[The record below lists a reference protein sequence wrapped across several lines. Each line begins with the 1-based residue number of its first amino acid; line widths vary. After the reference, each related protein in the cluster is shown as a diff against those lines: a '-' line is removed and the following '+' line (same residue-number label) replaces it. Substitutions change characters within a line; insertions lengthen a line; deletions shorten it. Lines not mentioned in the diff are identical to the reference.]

1 MPFLVWRDTQGE
13 DQETEVGDVLTIGRS
28 PDPKGGFDGTHL
40 QVADAHISRQHARIE
55 RTFRGLELHDVGSSN
70 GTRVNA
76 SPLSGYHVLD
86 DGDVIGVGGTIF
98 TFRLH
103 RLRGVAIVSGS
114 HTNERA
120 TTAHQTAILEF
131 PIAADIATDADLRH
145 NYERLRVAHKLS
157 RSIVADADP
166 KLVLQRIVDAALQI
180 FGADRCVILLHNAR
194 NDEYEPEIVRHLDPT
209 KSDETVMISRTILQ
223 QVIRDGNA
231 LISCDA
237 IHDARLSSSMS
248 IMMQGIRSTMT
259 VPLTIESRVRG
270 IIHLDSSR
278 AVPAF
283 DQRDLLLVQEFAEHA
298 ARALH
303 FAELAEA
310 RSQQNVAQ
318 QRLERLLPAS
328 IVADVMGGKRDLV
341 RGGDVREATVLFCDI
356 RGFTSMSEALA
367 PREVVD
373 ILNEYFELMVEQVF
387 AFEGALDKFIGDEI
401 MAVWGAHVPVEDHA
415 YKAVCAA
422 IQMQDSIG
430 QLNALRATRG
440 LRQIAAGVGINTGQ
454 LVAGYMGSHRAMNYT
469 VIGDTVNVAARL
481 CSAAGPGDIV
491 VSGAVAEALK
501 ARLRLEALP
510 ARPLKGKTET
520 VELFRV
526 LGH

>member
-1 MPFLVWRDTQGE
+1 MP
-13 DQETEVGDVLTIGRS
+13 
-28 PDPKGGFDGTHL
+28 
-40 QVADAHISRQHARIE
+40 DAHISRQHARIE
-55 RTFRGLELHDVGSSN
+55 RTFRGLELVDVGSSN

-76 SPLSGYHVLD
+76 TRLSGYHVLS
-86 DGDVIGVGGTIF
+86 DGDVIGLGGTIF
-98 TFRLH
+98 TFRQH
-103 RLRGVAIVSGS
+103 RLRGVAIVSGTETS
-114 HTNERA
+114 ELARTVQRA
-120 TTAHQTAILEF
+120 NDAEF
-131 PIAADIATDADLRH
+131 PPVSHIEDEEELRRS
-145 NYERLRVAHKLS
+145 YERLRVAHKLS
-157 RSIVADADP
+157 RSIVADVDP
-166 KLVLQRIVDAALQI
+166 QSVLQRIVDAALQI
-180 FGADRCVILLHNAR
+180 FGADRCVILLHNDR
-194 NDEYEPEIVRHLDPT
+194 NDEYEPEIIRHLDPS
-209 KSDETVMISRTILQ
+209 KSEETVEISRTILR
-223 QVIRDGNA
+223 QVIRDGKA

-237 IHDARLSSSMS
+237 VHDARLSSSMS
-248 IMMQGIRSTMT
+248 ILLQGIRSTMT
-259 VPLTIESRVRG
+259 VPLLIESRVRG

-283 DQRDLLLVQEFAEHA
+283 DERDLVLVQEFAEHA

-356 RGFTSMSEALA
+356 RGFTTMSEQLS
-367 PREVVD
+367 PRQVVD
-373 ILNEYFELMVEQVF
+373 ILNEYFELMVEQIF

-422 IQMQDSIG
+422 IQMQDAIRR
-430 QLNALRATRG
+430 LNELRATRG
-440 LRQIAAGVGINTGQ
+440 LRQIAAGVGVNTGQ

-481 CSAAGPGDIV
+481 CSAAGPGDII
-491 VSGAVAEALK
+491 VSGAVAASLVGRLK
-501 ARLRLEALP
+501 LESIP
-510 ARPLKGKTET
+510 ARALKGKTET